1 MINEKKIN
9 WSIFNRMI
17 SDTTRPA
24 RSNEV
29 NGVDYNFTNNADF
42 DKKLA
47 NGGYYEHTVYV
58 RPNGD
63 KWQYGMSAG
72 QVLADKVNLTVVNP
86 HGAKQLK
93 QSPIADK
100 LKIVL
105 IKSDRDVRIARYLAR
120 ETGDETV
127 IKTNLEKRLAD
138 DDKDFMGKD
147 AEILTGASKSIVY
160 YNNGTN
166 IEEYFNDLT
175 SKILNDLEVKEGDVV
190 ALVGEAAVGKTEY
203 EKFIIKMQ
211 RMQGGN

>member
-1 MINEKKIN
+1 MEKKIN
-9 WSIFNRMI
+9 WNLFNRMI

-29 NGVDYNFTNNADF
+29 NGVDYNFTNNAEF

-47 NGGYYEHTVYV
+47 DGGYYEHTVYV

-105 IKSDRDVRIARYLAR
+105 IKSDRNVRIARYLAR

-127 IKTNLEKRLAD
+127 IKANLEKRLAD
-138 DDKDFMGKD
+138 DDKDFLGQD
-147 AEILTGASKSIVY
+147 ENILEGASKSIVY

-166 IEEYFNDLT
+166 IENYFNDLT

>member
-1 MINEKKIN
+1 MEKKIN

-72 QVLADKVNLTVVNP
+72 QVLVDKVNLTVVNP

-120 ETGDETV
+120 ETGDEIV
-127 IKTNLEKRLAD
+127 IKANLEKRLAD

-147 AEILTGASKSIVY
+147 EEILTGASKSIVY

-175 SKILNDLEVKEGDVV
+175 NKILEDLDVKQGDVV

-203 EKFIIKMQ
+203 EKFIIKKQ
-211 RMQGGN
+211 EESLC

>member
-1 MINEKKIN
+1 MKKNIN

-29 NGVDYNFTNNADF
+29 DGVDYNFTNNVDF

-105 IKSDRDVRIARYLAR
+105 IKSDRNVRIARYLAR

-127 IKTNLEKRLAD
+127 IKANLEKRLAD
-138 DDKDFMGKD
+138 DDKDFLGQD
-147 AEILTGASKSIVY
+147 ENILEGASKSIVY

-175 SKILNDLEVKEGDVV
+175 NKILNDLEVKEGDVV

>member
-1 MINEKKIN
+1 MEKKIN
-9 WSIFNRMI
+9 WNIFNRMI

-29 NGVDYNFTNNADF
+29 NGVDYNFTNNANF

-127 IKTNLEKRLAD
+127 IKANLEKRLAD

-211 RMQGGN
+211 RMQGGI

>member
-1 MINEKKIN
+1 MEKKIN

-17 SDTTRPA
+17 SDTTRPV

-72 QVLADKVNLTVVNP
+72 QVLVDKVNLTVVNP

-127 IKTNLEKRLAD
+127 IKANLEKRLAD

-147 AEILTGASKSIVY
+147 EEILTGASKSIVY

-175 SKILNDLEVKEGDVV
+175 NKILEDLDVKQGDVV

-203 EKFIIKMQ
+203 EKFIIKKQ
-211 RMQGGN
+211 EESLC

>member
-9 WSIFNRMI
+9 WNLFNRMI

-29 NGVDYNFTNNADF
+29 NGVDYNFTNNANF

-47 NGGYYEHTVYV
+47 NGGYYEHTIYV

-127 IKTNLEKRLAD
+127 IKANLEKRLAD

-211 RMQGGN
+211 EMQGGN

>member
-9 WSIFNRMI
+9 WSCFNRMI

-47 NGGYYEHTVYV
+47 DGGYYEHTVYV

-127 IKTNLEKRLAD
+127 IKANLEKRLAD

-147 AEILTGASKSIVY
+147 AEIIAGASKSIIY

-166 IEEYFNDLT
+166 IEEYFYDLT
-175 SKILNDLEVKEGDVV
+175 SKILEDLDVKQGDVV

-203 EKFIIKMQ
+203 EKFIIRKQ
-211 RMQGGN
+211 EESLC

>member
-1 MINEKKIN
+1 MEKKIN
-9 WSIFNRMI
+9 WNLFNRMI

-29 NGVDYNFTNNADF
+29 DGVDYNFTNNAEF

-47 NGGYYEHTVYV
+47 DGGYYEHTVYV

-127 IKTNLEKRLAD
+127 IRANLEKRLAD

-203 EKFIIKMQ
+203 EKFIMRK
-211 RMQGGN
+211 QGGNQLC